1 LSELSGAGI
10 SCRNYTQSDQEK
22 ESLVPVS
29 VLITTSVAGF
39 PPLKREALKE
49 LLSTH
54 PEQFGHPHLV
64 VDFDTPRQHGN
75 LEDEFQDCLVEG
87 EKVYF
92 LETGTPEFRTLPW
105 LLERFTAGELL
116 ALLALREGESPPAL
130 KVVEI
135 PDDVKWHL
143 YKDDDGSEMVRE
155 NARVW
160 Y

>member
-1 LSELSGAGI
+1 M
-10 SCRNYTQSDQEK
+10 T
-22 ESLVPVS
+22 VPV
-29 VLITTSVAGF
+29 LIVTSVAGF

-49 LLSTH
+49 LLSCH

-64 VDFDTPRQHGN
+64 ADFDMPRQREN

-87 EKVYF
+87 ENVYF
-92 LETGTPEFRTLPW
+92 LENGTPEFRTLPW
-105 LLERFTAGELL
+105 LLAKHAAGELL
-116 ALLALREGESPPAL
+116 AMLALSPGESPPAI